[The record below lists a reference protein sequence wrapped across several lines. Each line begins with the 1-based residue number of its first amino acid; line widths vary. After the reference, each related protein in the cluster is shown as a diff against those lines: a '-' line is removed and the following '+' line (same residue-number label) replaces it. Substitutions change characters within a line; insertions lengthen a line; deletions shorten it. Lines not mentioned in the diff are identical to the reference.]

1 MTRSTASSP
10 PPRYWGLRDYGLR
23 PVRWGGQARCEHEW
37 EMTRPRHHPE
47 GDRAGSGAGPL
58 NTPDVYDASQGG
70 STCQKCGGWL
80 GQLGLEPT
88 PERFVEHL
96 AGVFDEVRRVL
107 RPDGTLWLNLGDTYA
122 THPSGLAGEKRWKAS
137 TLSSR
142 DHTGAEQAGR
152 IDKRAPGLKPKDLV
166 GIPWRVAF
174 ELQRRG
180 WWLRSDCVWAK
191 PNPMPEA
198 VRDRPT
204 RAHDS
209 VFLLTKSRRYF
220 YDAYAVREPLQ
231 ESTLQRL
238 RHHLPNP
245 ADNRAS
251 RSKHPEGD
259 FRRFPMLRNT
269 SPSGRNLRTVWWIPT
284 QPYRGAHFATFPEKL
299 PELCIQAGTSER
311 GACADCGTPWTREVR
326 AVGGAIGRAQK
337 LEAPLVSG
345 RAPVADAPGWHDGSY
360 RRLDMGF
367 RKRCSCETTA
377 TVPCLVLDPFAG
389 SGTVL
394 AVARRLRPEVDRD
407 RPQRRLRDSRSPPLG
422 RRDRCC
428 GGAGGGPSM
437 TRAAVY
443 ARVSTKEQSTEA
455 QVGQLTAYCQ
465 ARGWAEVAV
474 FRDDGISGVRDSRP
488 ELDRLRKR
496 MAEGEFDTI
505 VVSKMDRLGRSFG
518 MILRLWDE
526 ADAAGVRVIV
536 VDQGIDTS
544 TPSRTTAAQYARGIG
559 RVRARAHPRADAS
572 RDRTRSGPREE
583 VRSATENLRV
593 DSGGCAGPEGARR
606 ESPDDLTADEPEARR
621 RTLGPKTRV
630 SLPPPIGG
638 TMNKISAG
646 TPTRS
651 AQRP

>member
-1 MTRSTASSP
+1 
-10 PPRYWGLRDYGLR
+10 
-23 PVRWGGQARCEHEW
+23 
-37 EMTRPRHHPE
+37 
-47 GDRAGSGAGPL
+47 
-58 NTPDVYDASQGG
+58 
-70 STCQKCGGWL
+70 
-80 GQLGLEPT
+80 
-88 PERFVEHL
+88 VEHL

-122 THPSGLAGEKRWKAS
+122 THPSGLTGEKRWKAS

-142 DHTGAEQAGR
+142 DHTGAEQAGW

-209 VFLLTKSRRYF
+209 VFLLTKSSRYF

-245 ADNRAS
+245 TDNRTS

-299 PELCIQAGTSER
+299 PELCITAGTSEH
-311 GACADCGTPWTREVR
+311 GACVECGTPWTREVR
-326 AVGGAIGRAQK
+326 AIGGAIGRAQK
-337 LEAPLVSG
+337 LEAALVSG

-360 RRLDMGF
+360 RRVDMGF
-367 RKRCSCETTA
+367 RKRCSCATTD

-394 AVARRLRPEVDRD
+394 AVARRR
-407 RPQRRLRDSRSPPLG
+407 G
-422 RRDRCC
+422 RR
-428 GGAGGGPSM
+428 SI
-437 TRAAVY
+437 
-443 ARVSTKEQSTEA
+443 
-455 QVGQLTAYCQ
+455 
-465 ARGWAEVAV
+465 
-474 FRDDGISGVRDSRP
+474 GI
-488 ELDRLRKR
+488 EL
-496 MAEGEFDTI
+496 
-505 VVSKMDRLGRSFG
+505 
-518 MILRLWDE
+518 
-526 ADAAGVRVIV
+526 
-536 VDQGIDTS
+536 
-544 TPSRTTAAQYARGIG
+544 
-559 RVRARAHPRADAS
+559 
-572 RDRTRSGPREE
+572 
-583 VRSATENLRV
+583 N
-593 DSGGCAGPEGARR
+593 
-606 ESPDDLTADEPEARR
+606 PDYVTLARR
-621 RTLGPKTRV
+621 RSDGEVLGVVGPGV
-630 SLPPPIGG
+630 A
-638 TMNKISAG
+638 SA
-646 TPTRS
+646 
-651 AQRP
+651 